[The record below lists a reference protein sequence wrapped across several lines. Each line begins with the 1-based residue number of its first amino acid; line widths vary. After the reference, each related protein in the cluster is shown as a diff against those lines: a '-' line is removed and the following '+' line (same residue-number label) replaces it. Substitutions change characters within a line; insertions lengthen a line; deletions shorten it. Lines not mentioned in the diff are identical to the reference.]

1 MKDKKVKIF
10 KLIML
15 AVFIAIMIFLTIQF
29 LPIFKS
35 IATEEGRIEFKQEI
49 EGLGVNGIFAIIGLM
64 VAQIFLPI
72 LPRRTSRNTC
82 RNVIWSY
89 TEECVLYLQELS

>member
-15 AVFIAIMIFLTIQF
+15 AIFIAIMIFLTIQF

-35 IATEEGRIEFKQEI
+35 IATEEGRINFKQEI
-49 EGLGVNGIFAIIGLM
+49 EGLGTKGIFAII
-64 VAQIFLPI
+64 
-72 LPRRTSRNTC
+72 RTYGSTNISSNT
-82 RNVIWSY
+82 S
-89 TEECVLYLQELS
+89 TENQ